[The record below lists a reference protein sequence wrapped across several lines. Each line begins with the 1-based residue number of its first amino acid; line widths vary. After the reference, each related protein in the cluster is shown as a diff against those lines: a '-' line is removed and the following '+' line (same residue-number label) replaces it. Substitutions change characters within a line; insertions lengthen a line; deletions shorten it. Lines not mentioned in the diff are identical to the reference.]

1 MKGEERR
8 GREGILEIEGDCL
21 SNLGIL
27 GIYLSLFVFV
37 LRFEFSYRLST
48 DSRHI
53 SPSFSSLS
61 LSPYLPPLF
70 TLLSS
75 FSAVS
80 RPLTSLRSF
89 LLCEY
94 FPSFLSSF
102 LEKKI
107 QEDAYLSLSRLWSE
121 RVILDQRY
129 LKYRGY
135 EWFSSAP
142 SSPPSPNR
150 NISSPFTFGQLKCR
164 ES

>member
-107 QEDAYLSLSRLWSE
+107 QEDAYLSLSLFLSALVRTCRFRSEIFEISRLL
-121 RVILDQRY
+121 R
-129 LKYRGY
+129 
-135 EWFSSAP
+135 FSSP
-142 SSPPSPNR
+142 TRTSPMLYFRSIKMSRKLIP
-150 NISSPFTFGQLKCR
+150 
-164 ES
+164 